1 MAIADIALDKIRY
14 SLTLIV
20 FVQENVKHS
29 AHTYNNHQIT
39 FLTLAV
45 FMWRVLLS
53 GQPFPLTKYT
63 FPPGQLATSALLMS
77 FNMARRVTF
86 LSTSCEFL

>member
-1 MAIADIALDKIRY
+1 MAIADIALDNIRY

-20 FVQENVKHS
+20 LVQENVKHS

-39 FLTLAV
+39 FLTIAV
-45 FMWRVLLS
+45 FMWRV
-53 GQPFPLTKYT
+53 KYT
-63 FPPGQLATSALLMS
+63 FPPGQFATSALLMS

-86 LSTSCEFL
+86 LSTSCEVLYLWSAVF